1 MGIKSK
7 RVLSLQEGN
16 VVETVTKTRLLEGI
30 TVFAANITAGLVISS
45 AVCTDKSCLSL
56 NCNIPSGPH
65 VIPNWLQE
73 RKSRPKIIPGVSC
86 RQTMNCC
93 W

>member
-45 AVCTDKSCLSL
+45 AVGMTSLGCPSIVIFLLVPTLSL
-56 NCNIPSGPH
+56 TDYGKENH
-65 VIPNWLQE
+65 V
-73 RKSRPKIIPGVSC
+73 PK
-86 RQTMNCC
+86 
-93 W
+93 